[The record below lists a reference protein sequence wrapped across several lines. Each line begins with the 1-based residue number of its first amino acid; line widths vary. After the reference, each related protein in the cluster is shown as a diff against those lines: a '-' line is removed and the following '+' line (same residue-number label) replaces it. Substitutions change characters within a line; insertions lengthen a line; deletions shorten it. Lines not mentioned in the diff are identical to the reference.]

1 MKGST
6 VPHHSYTIA
15 ADVFARFPGYVRGVV
30 LAFGVAN
37 GPSPAELVALLR
49 AAEAEVRR
57 TVDATAAGAAGIA
70 EHPRIRAWRE
80 AFRALGAK
88 PTEYRPSIE
97 ALVRRVLRGDPLP
110 AINALVEIG
119 NVVSLRHLLPAGAHA
134 IDGLTDDMWLR
145 PATGAEV
152 FTALDGEASEH
163 PLPGEIILAQGPQVL
178 TRRWVW
184 RQGIVT
190 LIQPDTTAAEINVDG
205 LPPVT
210 PAEIEEACRATAAL
224 VERFCG
230 GRTRWEI
237 LSAEHPSMSLGEE
250 S

>member
-1 MKGST
+1 LT
-6 VPHHSYTIA
+6 VQNRSYTIA
-15 ADVFARFPGYVRGVV
+15 SEVFARFPGYVRGVV
-30 LAFGVAN
+30 LAFGVTN
-37 GPSPAELVALLR
+37 GPSPAELMALLR
-49 AAEAEVRR
+49 AAEEEVRR
-57 TVDATAAGAAGIA
+57 TVDTAAGAAAIA
-70 EHPRIRAWRE
+70 EHPRIRSWRE

-97 ALVRRVLRGDPLP
+97 ALARRVLRGDPLP

-119 NVVSLRHLLPAGAHA
+119 NVVSLRRLLPAGAHA

-145 PATGAEV
+145 PATGAEAFV
-152 FTALDGEASEH
+152 ALDGDAVER
-163 PLPGEIILAQGPQVL
+163 PLPGEIILAQGQQVL

-184 RQGIVT
+184 RQGIAT

-210 PAEIEEACRATAAL
+210 LAEVEDSCREAAAL

-230 GRTRWEI
+230 GRTRWKI
-237 LSAEHPSMSLGEE
+237 LSAQHPGMSLGEVR
-250 S
+250 